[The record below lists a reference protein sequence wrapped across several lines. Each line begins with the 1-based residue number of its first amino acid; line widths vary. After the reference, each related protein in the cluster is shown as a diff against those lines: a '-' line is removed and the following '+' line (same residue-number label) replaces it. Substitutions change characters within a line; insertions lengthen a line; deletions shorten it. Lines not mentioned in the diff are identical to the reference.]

1 MCQPQGLLFAL
12 AVHPLFALA
21 VHPPGS
27 KWPPQQAP
35 ASRHMPKHR
44 RPLRCRQNASRA
56 LSLSM
61 VAQALLFGFY
71 FYGMKSLYFMSSFW

>member
-1 MCQPQGLLFAL
+1 ML
-12 AVHPLFALA
+12 
-21 VHPPGS
+21 
-27 KWPPQQAP
+27 
-35 ASRHMPKHR
+35 KHC